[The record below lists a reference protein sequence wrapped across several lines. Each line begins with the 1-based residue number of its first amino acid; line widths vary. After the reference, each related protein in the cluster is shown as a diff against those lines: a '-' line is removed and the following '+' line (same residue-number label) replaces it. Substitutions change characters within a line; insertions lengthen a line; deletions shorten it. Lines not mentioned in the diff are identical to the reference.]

1 MEELGDISAGLTT
14 FKQVIPLFRTLIKKA
29 PQQGASEEF
38 TRQLNDAVIEM
49 QQAVID
55 AQVMVLASHAEEAKL
70 RSRLQEL
77 ERQTTSAEIWSKE
90 ISRYKLTDL
99 GVIKG
104 IVYAL
109 REEYLIENELMHY
122 LCVNCAEGGIKSILQ
137 KTDIARMPYMCIR
150 CDKR

>member
-14 FKQVIPLFRTLIKKA
+14 IKQVIPLFRTLIKKA

-70 RSRLQEL
+70 RSRLQDL
-77 ERQTTSAEIWSKE
+77 EQQAARAKIRLNEM
-90 ISRYKLTDL
+90 SRYRLVDL
-99 GVIKG
+99 GGAKG
-104 IVYAL
+104 MAYAL
-109 REEYLIENELMHY
+109 RVEFVGDDEPMHY
-122 LCVNCAEGGIKSILQ
+122 LCTNCMEDDIKSILQ
-137 KTDIARMPYMCIR
+137 QTGISIKPYDCPR
-150 CDKR
+150 CRR